1 MKRCGSD
8 DVENN
13 NVYSCV
19 FPERIIVN
27 GVDGGSITTES
38 KKSKLF
44 R

>member
-13 NVYSCV
+13 NVKHFVYGSV
-19 FPERIIVN
+19 FLDD
-27 GVDGGSITTES
+27 GVGSITTES